1 MFCMA
6 ASSSAL
12 LDYTFDTGACLLIH
26 VGGNPGGKNSRRGCR
41 ACRYFL
47 LEGGP
52 YPFVTSSP
60 DHLMV
65 CPYKALWEA
74 LPKAERLRKDR
85 MWSKWMKEQE
95 AAGEDE

>member
-1 MFCMA
+1 M
-6 ASSSAL
+6 
-12 LDYTFDTGACLLIH
+12 IH

-60 DHLMV
+60 EHLMV

-85 MWSKWMKEQE
+85 VWSKWMKEQE